1 MRLLAVLSG
10 AMFLLFCHVFV
21 CDALVAPLMPMKT
34 FQVLPSSSSSSASG
48 DDLVVPLKKELEEPV
63 GAFSSKSST
72 ESSVSLV
79 PLVAAASSSSE
90 SASEE
95 EPAMTPLVVSEQQ
108 QKPVTMVALE
118 AATTQEAASSE
129 EAPQEQMMV
138 PLEET
143 GAFQGSALLDQTET
157 PEQQKLELDNF
168 KSLFD
173 SAVQA
178 LTEAQDE
185 AEAEAQAQEAEAE
198 EAEAAAAE
206 AEVEAETA
214 ACEEA
219 RQTCDVTTCANSRA
233 VVNECIATESGFK
246 TECRCENGATASS
259 WRESSSSVGGLLNSF
274 FPTFDSIFR
283 DDSFFRPMMVPRTME
298 WPRPRPLPM
307 AVDLRANLGRR
318 QPPMIRAD
326 VSFVPTKSGTWC
338 VVCMQKMQRDEMTN
352 ELMEVGGPQAVA
364 FKVDDK
370 PMVQERPQEERPQTA
385 EMMEVSTMDLD
396 REAAMIDS
404 AKKMAIE
411 GEMDQEHDHT
421 KCAAAGLV
429 ILLILALGASSCCC
443 CMCGPRRCPYRAV
456 ESDGVVHEE
465 EEYVPLM
472 AMEHE
477 PVISQK
483 VAAAA
488 PAYVLVAEPDMA
500 PPRKM

>member
-1 MRLLAVLSG
+1 
-10 AMFLLFCHVFV
+10 
-21 CDALVAPLMPMKT
+21 
-34 FQVLPSSSSSSASG
+34 
-48 DDLVVPLKKELEEPV
+48 
-63 GAFSSKSST
+63 
-72 ESSVSLV
+72 
-79 PLVAAASSSSE
+79 
-90 SASEE
+90 
-95 EPAMTPLVVSEQQ
+95 
-108 QKPVTMVALE
+108 
-118 AATTQEAASSE
+118 
-129 EAPQEQMMV
+129 MV
-138 PLEET
+138 PLEEI

-185 AEAEAQAQEAEAE
+185 AEEEEAEAQAQ

-352 ELMEVGGPQAVA
+352 ELLEVGGPQAVA

>member
-1 MRLLAVLSG
+1 MAQMLLQLPLLASLLLCCLSLG
-10 AMFLLFCHVFV
+10 AS
-21 CDALVAPLMPMKT
+21 ALVAPLMPMKT
-34 FQVLPSSSSSSASG
+34 FQVLPSSSVGSSSVPSAS
-48 DDLVVPLKKELEEPV
+48 DLKVPLKKE
-63 GAFSSKSST
+63 GAFS
-72 ESSVSLV
+72 ELPLV

-108 QKPVTMVALE
+108 QKPVPMVALE

-129 EAPQEQMMV
+129 EAPQEQKMV

-185 AEAEAQAQEAEAE
+185 AEEEEAEAQAQEAEAA